1 MDMNSCN
8 VSMFGK
14 ATDTYNVFLV
24 SVDSLLYCIK
34 TGGTI
39 KGIIEKIRQD
49 PTANKKQK
57 LELPVI
63 MWQGTFSHRADSGVQ
78 SLSSLMCVD
87 IDHKPAEELTKLR
100 SCLMSEPWVM
110 AIFLSPS
117 GDGLKVIVK
126 TDNFNID
133 NYKNC
138 YRQLEKMF
146 EDQYG
151 IQPDNKCEAVSQG
164 CFASYDPDVYVNP
177 NVADLHLEYDP
188 AFDTH
193 SEKAI
198 VSGNPVSSYSPRPMS
213 QVDAFLCQLGNGLSD
228 DDIIQIADK
237 RFARYPKRYTDGYR
251 TKSIFVQAGTLCKA
265 GISMEKTLKYLKEH
279 YLPTGYDESKLEYE
293 TNRAYDKYAVEF
305 GTERGTYR
313 P

>member
-1 MDMNSCN
+1 MIDVTIFRS
-8 VSMFGK
+8 
-14 ATDTYNVFLV
+14 ATDTHNASQAGVGALFE
-24 SVDSLLYCIK
+24 CIR
-34 TGGTI
+34 TGGSI
-39 KGIIEKIRQD
+39 KGLIELIRID
-49 PTANKKQK
+49 PIASKKRK

-63 MWQGTFSHRADSGVQ
+63 MWQGAFTYRADNGLR

-87 IDHKPAEELTKLR
+87 IDHKTEEEIITLR
-100 SCLMSEPWVM
+100 TSLMREPWVM
-110 AIFLSPS
+110 AMFRSPS

-126 TDNFNID
+126 TDNMD
-133 NYKNC
+133 MAHYKNC
-138 YRQLEKMF
+138 YRQLEALF
-146 EDQYG
+146 EERYG

-177 NVADLHLEYDP
+177 NVADLHLEYDS
-188 AFDTH
+188 AFDTQ

-293 TNRAYDKYAVEF
+293 TSRAYDKYAVEF

>member
-1 MDMNSCN
+1 MNSCN

-213 QVDAFLCQLGNGLSD
+213 QVDAFLCQLGNGLCD
-228 DDIIQIADK
+228 EDIIQIADK

-251 TKSIFVQAGTLCKA
+251 TKSIFVQAGTLC
-265 GISMEKTLKYLKEH
+265 
-279 YLPTGYDESKLEYE
+279 LPACLQLHALGS
-293 TNRAYDKYAVEF
+293 
-305 GTERGTYR
+305 
-313 P
+313 